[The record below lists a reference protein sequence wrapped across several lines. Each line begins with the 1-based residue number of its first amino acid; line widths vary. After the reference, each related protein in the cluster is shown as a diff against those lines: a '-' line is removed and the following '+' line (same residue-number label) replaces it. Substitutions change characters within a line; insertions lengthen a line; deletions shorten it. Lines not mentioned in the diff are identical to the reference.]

1 MKNTGLQAG
10 QGQMPLDLGVEVQG
24 DVNGI
29 EMGVLENGVPF
40 LTQRGLALVVGI
52 ARSVLQTITQ
62 EWEDHYDDD
71 VLGKDRIS
79 TIKQMLFQRGY
90 TERKLFIETIK
101 DGTPHYSYPDIVCMA
116 ILEYYAF
123 ETRSSNQ
130 VAVDNYRRFA
140 AYGLQRF
147 IYDALGYTPAD
158 KWKYHNDR
166 VSILNNAAPAGH
178 FTIFSEITGL
188 AVDLINADLPVNDKT
203 IPDIS
208 VGLAWGKYWR
218 ENELAAIH
226 GERVEYEHNYPKYYP
241 QAMSNPQ
248 RPYAYP
254 DAALAT
260 FRNWFRAEYLPTKFP
275 KYILTKAKVLRG
287 GTEEAKAIAG
297 MYAQPALPAKK

>member
-1 MKNTGLQAG
+1 MKRTDLQAG
-10 QGQMPLDLGVEVQG
+10 HGQMPLDLGVEVQR

-62 EWEDHYDDD
+62 EWEDHYEDD

-79 TIKQMLFQRGY
+79 TIKQMLFERGY
-90 TERKLFIETIK
+90 TERKLYIETIK

-123 ETRSSNQ
+123 ETRSPNQ
-130 VAVDNYRRFA
+130 QASDNYRHFA
-140 AYGLQRF
+140 TYGLQRF
-147 IYDALGYTPAD
+147 IYDSLGYTPAD

-166 VSILNNAAPAGH
+166 VSILNNSAPIGN
-178 FTIFSEITGL
+178 FTIFSEINGL

-218 ENELAAIH
+218 ENDLGVRFGARI
-226 GERVEYEHNYPKYYP
+226 EYEHNFPSYYP
-241 QAMSNPQ
+241 QAASNPQ
-248 RPYAYP
+248 KPFAYP
-254 DAALAT
+254 DAALPT
-260 FRNWFRAEYLPTKFP
+260 FRNWFREEYLPTKFP

-287 GTEEAKAIAG
+287 GTEEATAIAN
-297 MYAQPALPAKK
+297 MYTQIKLPGRD